1 MYGGSVMAH
10 LEGEWKVRRVGGLLP
25 SMVGIRKRIRGD
37 GGETRIG
44 PLPVWSFWTERK
56 EGRVTL
62 AYSRPFS
69 VLVDELRPEPDGSW
83 LGRTMLSGIELGRF
97 RMISVDR
104 SKEATSSEE
113 GDMDQGDRLRRK
125 LVEYVQNVHAME
137 QNVLLMLDAIIL
149 TTGDSDLT
157 SMFREHKEE
166 TRRQQRRLNERLK
179 ALGGLSLTSTGK
191 DVLAIAT
198 AQAKGVADL
207 WRTDKA
213 VRNARDAFVTEHLE
227 IAAYEVL
234 ERLAERAGDSETA
247 EVARTNRAEE
257 EAMAQRVASNW
268 DRVLDL
274 TLIGEDIRTA

>member
-1 MYGGSVMAH
+1 MAH
-10 LEGEWKVRRVGGLLP
+10 LEGEWKVERVGGLLP

-37 GGETRIG
+37 GGETRVG
-44 PLPVWSFWTERK
+44 PLPVWPFWSGRK

-62 AYSRPFS
+62 VYRRPFS

-83 LGRTMLSGIELGRF
+83 LGRSMLLGLELGRF
-97 RMISVDR
+97 RMIPVDR
-104 SKEATSSEE
+104 RKVTTSREE
-113 GDMDQGDRLRRK
+113 GNMDQKYKLRRK

-137 QNVLLMLDAIIL
+137 QNVLLTLDSIVL
-149 TTGDSDLT
+149 TTEDSDLRA
-157 SMFREHKEE
+157 MFREHKEE
-166 TRRQQRRLNERLK
+166 TRRQERRLNERLK
-179 ALGGLSLTSTGK
+179 ALGGLGLTSTGK
-191 DVLAIAT
+191 DVVAIAT

-234 ERLAERAGDSETA
+234 ERLAERAGDAETA

-257 EAMAQRVASNW
+257 EMMAQRVASNW
-268 DRVLDL
+268 DRFLDL
-274 TLIGEDIRTA
+274 SLIGEDSRTA

>member
-1 MYGGSVMAH
+1 MAH
-10 LEGEWKVRRVGGLLP
+10 IEGEWKVERVGGLLP

-44 PLPVWSFWTERK
+44 PLPLWPFWSERK

-62 AYSRPFS
+62 VYRRPFS
-69 VLVDELRPEPDGSW
+69 VLVDELRPGPDGSW
-83 LGRTMLSGIELGRF
+83 LGRSTLLGLELGRF

-104 SKEATSSEE
+104 RKETTSREE
-113 GDMDQGDRLRRK
+113 GNMDQNDKLRRK

-137 QNVLLMLDAIIL
+137 QNVLLMLDSIIL
-149 TTGDSDLT
+149 TTEDSDLAA
-157 SMFREHKEE
+157 MFREHKEE
-166 TRRQQRRLNERLK
+166 TRRQGRRLNERLK
-179 ALGGLSLTSTGK
+179 ALGGLGLTSTGK
-191 DVLAIAT
+191 DVVAIAT

-257 EAMAQRVASNW
+257 ETMAQRVASNW
-268 DRVLDL
+268 DRFIDL
-274 TLIGEDIRTA
+274 SLTGEDGTTA

>member
-1 MYGGSVMAH
+1 VMAH
-10 LEGEWKVRRVGGLLP
+10 LEGEWKVERVGGLLP

-37 GGETRIG
+37 RGETRVG
-44 PLPVWSFWTERK
+44 PFPIWPFRSERK
-56 EGRVTL
+56 EGRVAL
-62 AYSRPFS
+62 VYRRPFS
-69 VLVDELRPEPDGSW
+69 MLVDELRPEPDGSW
-83 LGRTMLSGIELGRF
+83 LGRSTLLGLDLGAF

-104 SKEATSSEE
+104 RKGTRSKEE
-113 GDMDQGDRLRRK
+113 GNMDQKDKLRRK

-137 QNVLLMLDAIIL
+137 QNVLLMLDSIIL
-149 TTGDSDLT
+149 TTEDSDLT
-157 SMFREHKEE
+157 AMFREHKEE
-166 TRRQQRRLNERLK
+166 TRRQERRLNERLK
-179 ALGGLSLTSTGK
+179 ALGGLGLTSTGK
-191 DVLAIAT
+191 DVVAIAT

-257 EAMAQRVASNW
+257 ETMAQRVASNW
-268 DRVLDL
+268 DRFLDL
-274 TLIGEDIRTA
+274 TLSGEGSRTA